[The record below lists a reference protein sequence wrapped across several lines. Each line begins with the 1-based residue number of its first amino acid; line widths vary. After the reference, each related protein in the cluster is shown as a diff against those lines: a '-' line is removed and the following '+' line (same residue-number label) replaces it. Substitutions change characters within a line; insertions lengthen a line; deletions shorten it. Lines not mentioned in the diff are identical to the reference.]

1 MQRRETF
8 EETNLLEKGYR
19 VMFGLLDD
27 IEQIDFSDYSEM
39 LFNLYEDEDAYT
51 VEVVFDDDK
60 LIIGRDDKRYVIEE
74 RNVDF
79 NVVLKNVALI
89 LKTYFKEKK
98 DKYKQFKSIAYGF
111 VDGDLYYIKKPRK
124 KKKELIHFSKEDFY
138 SFDAFRVEAWL
149 TVYLNAEGK
158 EKYEQEVFETDFKKL
173 STEELHKW
181 CEILALYFDYQKY
194 YKNK

>member
-1 MQRRETF
+1 MLG
-8 EETNLLEKGYR
+8 LLE
-19 VMFGLLDD
+19 D
-27 IEQIDFSDYSEM
+27 IEQLDFNDYSEM
-39 LFNLYEDEDAYT
+39 LFNLYEDEEAYT

-60 LIIGRDDKRYVIEE
+60 LIIGRDNQRYIIEE
-74 RNVDF
+74 RNADF
-79 NVVLKNVALI
+79 NVVLKNVSLI

-158 EKYEQEVFETDFKKL
+158 EKYGHEVFETDFKKL

-181 CEILALYFDYQKY
+181 CEILALYFDYQRY